1 MYQMETKETVIFLF
15 GVFLIVMIVAVL
27 VKIYYTVEHQ
37 GAQLQILLKHDKE
50 TFVPWKSRAQVQN
63 MSSVYRNQLLPDNKQ
78 LTPNPGNMLAIN
90 NQRAQRPCQA
100 LTTEQLKRY
109 GNEKVDGLAEHATKA
124 DELNITTEESLKTG
138 NLSTMDVNVQSNYV
152 EDEGPAID
160 QTGVIQET
168 DQTVSENFTGNHR
181 INPSFLNSMTPGFKQ
196 ANESSKERYRKGRKM

>member
-1 MYQMETKETVIFLF
+1 METKETVIFLF
-15 GVFLIVMIVAVL
+15 GVFLIVAIIAVL
-27 VKIYYTVEHQ
+27 VKIYYIVEHQ
-37 GAQLQILLKHDKE
+37 GVQLQILLKHDKE

-78 LTPNPGNMLAIN
+78 LTPNPRHMLTIN
-90 NQRAQRPCQA
+90 NQRALKPCQA

-109 GNEKVDGLAEHATKA
+109 ENADGLAEHATKA
-124 DELNITTEESLKTG
+124 NELNITTEESLKTG

-160 QTGVIQET
+160 QTGVIQESN
-168 DQTVSENFTGNHR
+168 QTVTENFTGNHR

-196 ANESSKERYRKGRKM
+196 ANESSKARYRTGRKM

>member
-15 GVFLIVMIVAVL
+15 GVFLIVAIISVL
-27 VKIYYTVEHQ
+27 VKIYYIVEHQ

-78 LTPNPGNMLAIN
+78 LTPNPGHMLAIN
-90 NQRAQRPCQA
+90 NQRALKPCQA

-109 GNEKVDGLAEHATKA
+109 EKADGLAEHATKA
-124 DELNITTEESLKTG
+124 NELNITTEESLKTG

-160 QTGVIQET
+160 QTGVIQESN
-168 DQTVSENFTGNHR
+168 QTVTENFTGNHR

-196 ANESSKERYRKGRKM
+196 ANESSKARYRTGRKM